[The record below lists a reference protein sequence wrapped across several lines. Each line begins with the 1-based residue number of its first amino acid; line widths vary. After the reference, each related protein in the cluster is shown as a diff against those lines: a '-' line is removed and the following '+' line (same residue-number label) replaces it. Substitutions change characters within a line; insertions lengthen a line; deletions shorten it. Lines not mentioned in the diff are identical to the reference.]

1 MRFLPI
7 ITGIDLI
14 LWILSIS
21 YCCSLRKMF
30 FYFKNNED
38 QFQFY
43 LPFNWNTF
51 WGSANGWLMS
61 SYRFKLSELFLAF
74 SEILG
79 LIYSERPDKERSTP
93 TSSSSEEELGNS
105 SFLALSIYFLRLSF
119 SLMYSYRILL
129 ISCYFSSSLM
139 SMGISSTL
147 FFETYSIFLV
157 F

>member
-1 MRFLPI
+1 
-7 ITGIDLI
+7 
-14 LWILSIS
+14 
-21 YCCSLRKMF
+21 
-30 FYFKNNED
+30 
-38 QFQFY
+38 
-43 LPFNWNTF
+43 
-51 WGSANGWLMS
+51 MS

-139 SMGISSTL
+139 FMGISSTL

>member
-1 MRFLPI
+1 
-7 ITGIDLI
+7 
-14 LWILSIS
+14 
-21 YCCSLRKMF
+21 
-30 FYFKNNED
+30 
-38 QFQFY
+38 
-43 LPFNWNTF
+43 
-51 WGSANGWLMS
+51 MS

-157 F
+157 FWPFIGLSELLGFYLDFEGCNVGSSYIFIGSEIYYFWLIYKLYFLIFKLQSIFQLIL